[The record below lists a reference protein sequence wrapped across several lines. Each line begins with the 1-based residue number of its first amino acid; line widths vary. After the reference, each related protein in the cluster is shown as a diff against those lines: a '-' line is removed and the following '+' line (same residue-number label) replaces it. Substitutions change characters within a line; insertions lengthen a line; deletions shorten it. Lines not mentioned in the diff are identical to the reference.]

1 MFTGRD
7 ALSSVEQAI
16 SRVRADESRLDAA
29 LRSAIDEAARLRRQE
44 ADGFRLLA
52 QVRLDAMVRDRIIED
67 LDATERRALAMIENQ
82 TQALEGLTRRRDEA
96 QAALDKAEAAQ
107 HDRDQD
113 LARAIEAL
121 EELRLRTAA
130 RIKSDPDWQAAKAAV
145 GTAET
150 IAANADKKASLAEAD
165 LAAKRKPY
173 EDDPLFMYLWSKK
186 HGQAEDGSGNFVR
199 FFDRKIARLIGYQEA
214 RPDYAMLQEIP
225 TRLREHAK
233 SKQEDVEAAKDR
245 LGEIERR
252 ALVAG
257 GAEPLETDTEARRTA
272 ATAAETAVAKL
283 TAELQQIE
291 ADRQKALGGGEE
303 AAYGGAVEILVQGLA
318 REDLRQLYQDAAR
331 TKTDADDRAI
341 ASISTAREA
350 LQKADG
356 EVSQIRIEI
365 REMAR
370 RRTELEGARD
380 RARSQ
385 GYDNPMG
392 DFGSQTVI
400 GEVIAGILRGALRG
414 GDLDRVFRDNYRR
427 PRPRVDIDF
436 GGLGRGSRSRGGGF
450 GGGGFGGGA
459 RRGGG
464 GGGWRTGGNF

>member
-29 LRSAIDEAARLRRQE
+29 LRSAVDEAARLRRQE
-44 ADGFRLLA
+44 AEGFRLLA
-52 QVRLDAMVRDRIIED
+52 QVRLDAMVRDRVIED

-82 TQALEGLTRRRDEA
+82 SRAIESLTRRRDEA
-96 QAALDKAEAAQ
+96 QAALDKAEATQ
-107 HDRDQD
+107 RDRDQD

-121 EELRLRTAA
+121 EELRLRTAE
-130 RIKSDPDWQAAKAAV
+130 RIKPDPDWQAAKAAV

-186 HGQAEDGSGNFVR
+186 HGQTEDRSGNLVR

-214 RPDYAMLQEIP
+214 RADYAMLQEIP

-233 SKQEDVEAAKDR
+233 GKQEEVEAAKDR

-252 ALVAG
+252 ALVADG
-257 GAEPLETDTEARRTA
+257 VEPIEADVEARRTA
-272 ATAAETAVAKL
+272 ATAAEEAVAKL

-291 ADRQKALGGGEE
+291 AEREKALGGGEA
-303 AAYGGAVEILVQGLA
+303 AAYGGAVDILVQGLA

-341 ASISTAREA
+341 ASISAARET

-356 EVSQIRIEI
+356 EVSQIRAEI
-365 REMAR
+365 RELAR
-370 RRTELEGARD
+370 RRAELEGARD

-392 DFGSQTVI
+392 DFGSQAAI
-400 GEVIAGILRGALRG
+400 GAVIAEILRGAMRG
-414 GDLDRVFRDNYRR
+414 SDLDRVFRDNYRR

-436 GGLGRGSRSRGGGF
+436 GGLGRGSRGRGGGF
-450 GGGGFGGGA
+450 GGGFGGGA

-464 GGGWRTGGNF
+464 GGWRTGGSF